1 MSKSSSRFHTVVE
14 DGKLIFIKEIRW
26 NFDGELIRWYNKGN
40 RGNRI
45 WCNFDRSIRVF
56 IVNGE
61 DQEAMVL
68 RVTITKL
75 GSRINVRNDERTWI
89 YNARS
94 QAEIETFDTR
104 GGTIKR

>member
-1 MSKSSSRFHTVVE
+1 MTESDVISIDLSEVFSR
-14 DGKLIFIKEIRW
+14 IKRQ
-26 NFDGELIRWYNKGN
+26 R
-40 RGNRI
+40 
-45 WCNFDRSIRVF
+45 
-56 IVNGE
+56 
-61 DQEAMVL
+61 VL
-68 RVTITKL
+68 RVTITKH

>member
-1 MSKSSSRFHTVVE
+1 
-14 DGKLIFIKEIRW
+14 
-26 NFDGELIRWYNKGN
+26 
-40 RGNRI
+40 
-45 WCNFDRSIRVF
+45 
-56 IVNGE
+56 
-61 DQEAMVL
+61 MVL